1 METTNEKTRLQKIK
15 EQLEQ
20 KMTRAIVEAIKDGAE
35 YETNKDGSL
44 IIDGLYLTPKFAI
57 EYHGLVLRINS
68 PEIDQLFEPSEEE
81 LKKRAE
87 ELRAELEEI
96 ENKLKSE

>member
-1 METTNEKTRLQKIK
+1 M
-15 EQLEQ
+15 EQ
-20 KMTRAIVEAIKDGAE
+20 KMTRAIIEAIEDGAKCE
-35 YETNKDGSL
+35 KTISGGVY
-44 IIDGLYLTPKFAI
+44 IDGVYLAPKFSLK
-57 EYHGLVLRINS
+57 YHGLFLNINA

-87 ELRAELEEI
+87 ELRAELDEI

>member
-1 METTNEKTRLQKIK
+1 MENEKTELQKIK
-15 EQLEQ
+15 EQIEQ

-35 YETNKDGSL
+35 CKTNKDGSL
-44 IIDGLYLTPKFAI
+44 KIDGLYLTPKFI
-57 EYHGLVLRINS
+57 TEYHGIVLRINA
-68 PEIDQLFEPSEEE
+68 PEIDKLFEPSEEE